1 MKTSPAGTG
10 RRLGTGVGIAWFIV
24 LAMMLVA
31 AAWSISSKLMGW
43 GMGERP
49 AYALSLMFDL
59 AGLLCAQYAKRA
71 IERGTPAGLP
81 RLAVLAFV
89 TVSGVLNWSHG
100 REVGG
105 LVGGIG
111 LASIS
116 LAVELLFEL
125 HRRDVRDEQR
135 AARGLVAERMPHIPV
150 LAWLMFPRDAWTTLR
165 SAVRHRLDTLDSAAP
180 MTAVTS
186 VNRTDDTPV
195 TTPVTPPVK
204 ARPAPPALP
213 SAPTPPP
220 PPPARRPTPRPPVI
234 PTGARLLPVTCHGF
248 VPAPKASASAQAPAT
263 PGPIQYSDPRCAVIR
278 ALYDTVPP
286 TRPGT
291 AAMRAAIIRAGL
303 DDASDGWI
311 RGTLRAEVETH
322 EPHLKNLPSA
332 PFGMSA

>member
-1 MKTSPAGTG
+1 MTSPTGTG
-10 RRLGTGVGIAWFIV
+10 RRLGGSVAVAWFIV
-24 LAMMLVA
+24 LTMMLIA

-43 GMGERP
+43 GMGEEP

-81 RLAVLAFV
+81 RIAVLAFV
-89 TVSGVLNWSHG
+89 GVSGILNWSHG

-135 AARGLVAERMPHIPV
+135 AARGLIAERMPHIPV
-150 LAWLMFPRDAWTTLR
+150 LAWLMFPRDAWSTLR
-165 SAVRHRLDTLDSAAP
+165 DAVRTRLDTLDATP
-180 MTAVTS
+180 VVTAVTS
-186 VNRTDDTPV
+186 VDRVTGPPMTAPV
-195 TTPVTPPVK
+195 TMPVTPSTS
-204 ARPAPPALP
+204 APALP
-213 SAPTPPP
+213 SSPTPPLPP
-220 PPPARRPTPRPPVI
+220 PPPARRPAPHLPVI
-234 PTGARLLPVTCHGF
+234 PAGARLLPVMCR
-248 VPAPKASASAQAPAT
+248 QALPPT
-263 PGPIQYSDPRCAVIR
+263 PTQAPIQYSDPRCAVIR

-291 AAMRAAIIRAGL
+291 KAMRTAIVRAGL
-303 DDASDGWI
+303 ADASDGYI
-311 RGTLRAEVETH
+311 RGTLRAEVEQR
-322 EPHLKNLPSA
+322 EPHLEQLPAA
-332 PFGMSA
+332 PFAIGA

>member
-1 MKTSPAGTG
+1 MNTPPARTG
-10 RRLGTGVGIAWFIV
+10 RGLGGPVAVAWFLV
-24 LAMMLVA
+24 LVMMLAA

-43 GMGERP
+43 GMDEEP

-89 TVSGVLNWSHG
+89 GVSGVLNWSHG

-105 LVGGIG
+105 IVGGIG

-150 LAWLMFPRDAWTTLR
+150 LAWLMFPRDAWGTLR
-165 SAVRHRLDTLDSAAP
+165 GAVRTRLDTLDTVEAP
-180 MTAVTS
+180 VMTAVTS
-186 VNRTDDTPV
+186 VDRIMEQPVTAPV
-195 TTPVTPPVK
+195 TTPVTAP
-204 ARPAPPALP
+204 AAPPALP
-213 SAPTPPP
+213 SRPTPP
-220 PPPARRPTPRPPVI
+220 PPPARRPAPRPPVV
-234 PTGARLLPVTCHGF
+234 PAGARLLPVMCRQA
-248 VPAPKASASAQAPAT
+248 VPPAPAVPSAEPHA
-263 PGPIQYSDPRCAVIR
+263 PIQYSDPRCGVIR
-278 ALYDTVPP
+278 ALYNTQPP

-291 AAMRAAIIRAGL
+291 KAMRTAIVAAGL
-303 DDASDGWI
+303 SDASDGFI
-311 RGTLRAEVETH
+311 RGTLRAEVERY
-322 EPHLKNLPSA
+322 EPHLEHLPAA
-332 PFGMSA
+332 PFAMGA

>member
-1 MKTSPAGTG
+1 MKTPPATG
-10 RRLGTGVGIAWFIV
+10 RRLGGSVAVAWFIV
-24 LAMMLVA
+24 LAMMLAA

-43 GMGERP
+43 GMDKEP

-71 IERGTPAGLP
+71 IERGTPAGLA

-89 TVSGVLNWSHG
+89 GVSGVLNWDHG
-100 REVGG
+100 LEVGG
-105 LVGGIG
+105 MVGGIG

-135 AARGLVAERMPHIPV
+135 AARGLIAERMPHIPV
-150 LAWLMFPRDAWTTLR
+150 LAWVMFPGDAWKTLR
-165 SAVRHRLDTLDSAAP
+165 TAVRTRLDNLDAVSVP
-180 MTAVTS
+180 VTAVTS
-186 VNRTDDTPV
+186 VDRIDDAPV
-195 TTPVTPPVK
+195 TACVTPPLT
-204 ARPAPPALP
+204 APPAVPALP
-213 SAPTPPP
+213 SSPTPPRRP
-220 PPPARRPTPRPPVI
+220 GRRPTAPAPVI
-234 PTGARLLPVTCHGF
+234 PTGARLLPIICRKA
-248 VPAPKASASAQAPAT
+248 VPARPPAQAPTA
-263 PGPIQYSDPRCAVIR
+263 PAPFQYSDPRCAAIR

-286 TRPGT
+286 SRPGT
-291 AAMRAAIIRAGL
+291 AAMRAAIVRAGH
-303 DDASDGWI
+303 DDASDGYI

>member
-1 MKTSPAGTG
+1 
-10 RRLGTGVGIAWFIV
+10 
-24 LAMMLVA
+24 MMLIA

-89 TVSGVLNWSHG
+89 GVSGVLNWSHG
-100 REVGG
+100 LEVGG
-105 LVGGIG
+105 MVGGIG

-150 LAWLMFPRDAWTTLR
+150 LAWLMFPGDAWKTLR
-165 SAVRHRLDTLDSAAP
+165 ESVRARLASLDP
-180 MTAVTS
+180 VTEPVTAVTS
-186 VNRTDDTPV
+186 VDRITDGPV
-195 TTPVTPPVK
+195 TTPVTTPAVQP
-204 ARPAPPALP
+204 RPAAPALP

-220 PPPARRPTPRPPVI
+220 PPPARRPAPRPPVI
-234 PTGARLLPVTCHGF
+234 PTGARLLPVVCRRSIPPNA
-248 VPAPKASASAQAPAT
+248 PAPAQPPA
-263 PGPIQYSDPRCAVIR
+263 PIQYSDPRCAVIR

-286 TRPGT
+286 SRPGT
-291 AAMRAAIIRAGL
+291 AAMRTAIVRAGL
-303 DDASDGWI
+303 SDASDGYI
-311 RGTLRAEVETH
+311 RGTLRTEVESH
-322 EPHLKNLPSA
+322 EPHLKDLPTA

>member
-1 MKTSPAGTG
+1 MKTPPATG
-10 RRLGTGVGIAWFIV
+10 RRLGSSVGVAWFIV
-24 LAMMLVA
+24 LAMMLAA

-43 GMGERP
+43 GMDKEP

-100 REVGG
+100 LEVGG
-105 LVGGIG
+105 MVGGIG

-135 AARGLVAERMPHIPV
+135 AARGLIAERMPHIPV
-150 LAWLMFPRDAWTTLR
+150 LAWVMFPRDAWTTLR
-165 SAVRHRLDTLDSAAP
+165 SAVRHRLDNLDAVSAP
-180 MTAVTS
+180 VTAVTS
-186 VNRTDDTPV
+186 VDRVDDGPV
-195 TTPVTPPVK
+195 SAPVVTPVTPPVT
-204 ARPAPPALP
+204 AHPAPPALP
-213 SAPTPPP
+213 TAPVPPT
-220 PPPARRPTPRPPVI
+220 PPPARRPAPRPPVV
-234 PTGARLLPVTCHGF
+234 PTGARMLPIVARPTATQ
-248 VPAPKASASAQAPAT
+248 PPAQAPA
-263 PGPIQYSDPRCAVIR
+263 PIQYSDPRCAVIR

-291 AAMRAAIIRAGL
+291 KAMRTAIIAAGL
-303 DDASDGWI
+303 TDASDGYI
-311 RGTLRAEVETH
+311 RGTLRAEVEQH
-322 EPHLKNLPSA
+322 EPHLEHLPAA
-332 PFGMSA
+332 PFAMGA